1 MGAFTQFTLAAL
13 VSMCAGQEMCSDQT
27 TCADMSAEAMQ
38 ANAMLQVQAAPADEL
53 DMLTEN
59 LKLQCAVSNLKET
72 HLAASSTCLPDG
84 LQESHLQAVR
94 RHAALLSSDGG
105 KTAKSETSIDGSDAT
120 LDAAGFKAVTSLC
133 CPPQMEVFFLRL
145 LDQNGMAACSIP
157 HIQGLMHWF
166 SCVPDMDFQYLLDI
180 IANGNPCKYWALKGA
195 ACPVIS
201 AQCQGK
207 YCR

>member
-1 MGAFTQFTLAAL
+1 MGPFTQFMIAAL
-13 VSMCAGQEMCSDQT
+13 VSMCACEEMCSDQK
-27 TCADMSAEAMQ
+27 TCADLSAEAVR
-38 ANAMLQVQAAPADEL
+38 ANAMLQVQAAPAGDSDKSKCE
-53 DMLTEN
+53 
-59 LKLQCAVSNLKET
+59 VSNLQET
-72 HLAASSTCLPDG
+72 NLEESRTCLPDG

-94 RHAALLSSDGG
+94 RHAALLSADGG

-145 LDQNGMAACSIP
+145 LDSKNIAACSIP

-195 ACPVIS
+195 ACPALS